1 MDLQLFSI
9 KQAPRH
15 LPVWHQILEDL
26 GHPHPRTVAK
36 VLGLGTRTVY
46 RYNRQGSAPRSVCLA
61 LYWLTRWGRADVHIL
76 ATNDA
81 LAAVTYA
88 QALDREVQTLRARI
102 ETVLA
107 LNESGAANQP
117 FLPTYVSNH

>member
-9 KQAPRH
+9 QHAPRK

-36 VLGLGTRTVY
+36 VLGIGVRTVY
-46 RYNRQGSAPRSVCLA
+46 RYNRHGHAPRSICLA
-61 LYWLTRWGRADVHIL
+61 LFWLTRWGRADVHSQAI
-76 ATNDA
+76 NDA
-81 LAAVTYA
+81 LVAIGYA
-88 QALDREVQTLRARI
+88 QALDREVKKLRSRI
-102 ETVLA
+102 EHVLS

-117 FLPTYVSNH
+117 FLEQ